1 MTLDV
6 GKWIDT
12 LKVPV
17 RYFLA
22 LLVAGIF
29 LLSAP
34 DPWLGRFGVTELRE
48 HHRVFIGI
56 GTLLCMA
63 MVLANVL
70 AWIGKRIMWRT
81 NERRLVKSLYTLSAD
96 EKRVLRNY
104 VFGDSHTGYFP
115 VGDGVIG
122 GLEAKKM
129 LYLSSA
135 IVVSL
140 QLPYNIQ
147 PWALKHLSIHPELL
161 ETGDDQPYSP
171 RDPWRR

>member
-6 GKWIDT
+6 GKWIDA

-34 DPWLGRFGVTELRE
+34 DLWLDRFGVTELRGR
-48 HHRVFIGI
+48 HRSSIGT
-56 GTLLCMA
+56 GTLLCAA

-70 AWIGKRIMWRT
+70 AWIGKRITWRT
-81 NERRLVKSLYTLSAD
+81 NEKRLAKALYSLSAD

-104 VFGDSHTGYFP
+104 LSGDSHTGYFP

-122 GLEAKKM
+122 GLEAKRI
-129 LYLSSA
+129 LYRSSG
-135 IVVSL
+135 VVVRL

-147 PWALKHLSIHPELL
+147 PWALEHLSSHPELL
-161 ETGDDQPYSP
+161 ETGDDQPYTP

>member
-6 GKWIDT
+6 GKWIDA
-12 LKVPV
+12 LKMPV

-34 DPWLGRFGVTELRE
+34 GPWLDRFGVTELRE
-48 HHRVFIGI
+48 RHRLFIGI
-56 GTLLCMA
+56 GTLLCTA

-70 AWIGKRIMWRT
+70 AWIGKRIAWRT
-81 NERRLVKSLYTLSAD
+81 NKRRFVKSLYTLSAD

-104 VFGDSHTGYFP
+104 VSGDSHTGYFT

-122 GLEAKKM
+122 GLEAKRI
-129 LYLSSA
+129 LFRSSA
-135 IVVSL
+135 IGVRF
-140 QLPYNIQ
+140 QFPYNIQ
-147 PWALKHLSIHPELL
+147 PWALEHLSSHPELL
-161 ETGDDQPYSP
+161 ETGDDEPYSP